1 MKITLLM
8 TPRLVMICTVCSVLL
23 IALLVML
30 GFELGHQSA
39 KADYEA
45 RMQVTP
51 ENKSAAAY
59 SPVVLPNA
67 SSVMYN
73 ATAPGKGK

>member
-1 MKITLLM
+1 MKVTLLM

-23 IALLVML
+23 VALLIML

-39 KADYEA
+39 KADYDA
-45 RMQVTP
+45 RMQATA
-51 ENKSAAAY
+51 EHKSGAGY
-59 SPVVLPNA
+59 SPVVLPSA